1 MSTSK
6 YQHLERWLSEFYEE
20 VPPAPAGL
28 AKGREQML
36 AEGAQLRA
44 QTAPRLLSATETVEV
59 QESGRRRKMNL
70 LLAYKVLAVVMA
82 IAVAVGGAGGG
93 VALAADSVPGD
104 LLYPVKLFGEEVSL
118 LLTWDPAAKAELNMA
133 FASERVREM
142 TQLAARGE
150 EVPEDVVARLTRQME
165 QAMVQIAQARPEE
178 VPALLTRVME
188 RARVHQ
194 ETLER
199 AQVSTR
205 VQVRLQLRQ
214 AAQVM
219 ERTLQAAQEG
229 LGEPLR
235 FRQEYQQRYEG
246 PPGPHGEPSATPR
259 RTQEQEGQQQQ
270 YQYEGTPGPHGEE
283 EPSPSPA
290 GEEYEYQY
298 RYEGTP
304 GPHGE
309 PSAPPDDFP
318 APTETPSPDETG
330 SGTKEPERSQEEHQY
345 PFEGTPDPHTEA
357 SPSSEGDPEPTGGPE
372 QSGQPESGR

>member
-6 YQHLERWLSEFYEE
+6 YPHLERWLSELYED

-28 AKGREQML
+28 VKGREQML
-36 AEGAQLRA
+36 SEGAHLRA
-44 QTAPRLLSATETVEV
+44 QTAPRLLSGTEAVEV

-104 LLYPVKLFGEEVSL
+104 FLYPVKLFGEEVSL
-118 LLTWDPAAKAELNMA
+118 LLTWDPAAKAELNVA

-150 EVPEDVVARLTRQME
+150 EVPKDVVARLTRQME

-178 VPALLTRVME
+178 VPALLMRVME

-199 AQVSTR
+199 AQVSSR

-219 ERTLQAAQEG
+219 ERIQQAAQEG
-229 LGEPLR
+229 LGDPLR
-235 FRQEYQQRYEG
+235 FRQEYQHRYEG
-246 PPGPHGEPSATPR
+246 PVGPHGEPSATPR

-270 YQYEGTPGPHGEE
+270 NQYEGTPRPHGVQEL
-283 EPSPSPA
+283 SPSPA
-290 GEEYEYQY
+290 GEEYQY

-330 SGTKEPERSQEEHQY
+330 SATKEPERSQEEHQY
-345 PFEGTPDPHTEA
+345 RYEGTPGPHTEA
-357 SPSSEGDPEPTGGPE
+357 SPSFEGDPEPTAGPE
-372 QSGQPESGR
+372 HSGQPGSGR